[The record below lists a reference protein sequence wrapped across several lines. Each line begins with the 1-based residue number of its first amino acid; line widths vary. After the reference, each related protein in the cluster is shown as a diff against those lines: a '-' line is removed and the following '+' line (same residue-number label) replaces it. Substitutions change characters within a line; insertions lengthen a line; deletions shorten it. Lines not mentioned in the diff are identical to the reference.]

1 MPLDYWD
8 ARFQQADPNRYHQFK
23 NKTPEK
29 TSQMQSSKTLITDKE
44 KQMGKAFGAPEQAKI
59 KQIVAEGV
67 TVMQEI
73 QDLTEGLNDTI
84 KAVAEELDIK
94 PSVIRKAIRIA
105 QKDQWD
111 QVYREFDDLETI
123 VDISGH
129 ANIKE

>member
-1 MPLDYWD
+1 M
-8 ARFQQADPNRYHQFK
+8 
-23 NKTPEK
+23 
-29 TSQMQSSKTLITDKE
+29 SKS
-44 KQMGKAFGAPEQAKI
+44 FGAPEQAKI

-84 KAVAEELDIK
+84 KAVAEELEVK
-94 PSVIRKAIRIA
+94 PAIIRKAIRIA
-105 QKDQWD
+105 MKDQWD

-129 ANIKE
+129 ANKSDDK

>member
-1 MPLDYWD
+1 M
-8 ARFQQADPNRYHQFK
+8 
-23 NKTPEK
+23 
-29 TSQMQSSKTLITDKE
+29 SK
-44 KQMGKAFGAPEQAKI
+44 AYGAPEQAKI

-84 KAVAEELDIK
+84 KAVAEELEVK

-105 QKDQWD
+105 QKDTWD
-111 QVYREFDDLETI
+111 QVFREFDDLESI

-129 ANIKE
+129 ANRRNDEE